1 MTLIS
6 ERQSSVHFKLKT
18 KSWCH
23 FLSPENINSRIQSMM
38 KSNLEFFGS
47 TKTCIREFKICLA
60 SHLLIL
66 KNFYCSYTC
75 CMGRLMQ
82 LDYLVDIYSGPIVCY
97 DLPYKK
103 IIFAKCQIVFVISI
117 LNVWCFQPLDSREQ
131 WERETKKVMQA
142 KPYIGGI

>member
-1 MTLIS
+1 
-6 ERQSSVHFKLKT
+6 
-18 KSWCH
+18 
-23 FLSPENINSRIQSMM
+23 
-38 KSNLEFFGS
+38 
-47 TKTCIREFKICLA
+47 
-60 SHLLIL
+60 
-66 KNFYCSYTC
+66 
-75 CMGRLMQ
+75 MGRLMQ
-82 LDYLVDIYSGPIVCY
+82 LDYLVDIYSGPIICY